1 MINLYHY
8 EIIIIKLS
16 RQIFVCMM
24 SASLIIE
31 HGLDEGQLNHLPE
44 SSWNKKGLLFLGEI
58 LNKHFSIITE
68 LNLMIYR

>member
-1 MINLYHY
+1 MQGMQILVPSFLSKNAVTIMINLYHY

-44 SSWNKKGLLFLGEI
+44 SS
-58 LNKHFSIITE
+58 
-68 LNLMIYR
+68 